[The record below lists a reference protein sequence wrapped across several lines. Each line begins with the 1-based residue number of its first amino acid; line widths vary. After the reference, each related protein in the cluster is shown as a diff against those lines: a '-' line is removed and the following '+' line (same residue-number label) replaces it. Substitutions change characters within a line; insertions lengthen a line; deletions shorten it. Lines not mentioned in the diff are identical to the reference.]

1 MNKIDKTD
9 SLRKV
14 LANRSFTVDF
24 YQREYR
30 WGRKQI
36 EQMINDLTDTFFEFY
51 DPENHSTPAEVENY
65 GYYYMGGIICT
76 NKAPHQIIDGQQRLT
91 SLTLLLI
98 YLNNLQMKL
107 KQSLEK
113 EASELKDAGKI
124 ADATAIERNPLM
136 NAVNFMDMIYADHYT
151 KRNYNIDVKERV
163 DCLDA
168 LRNDTDYTAKNE
180 TDRNL
185 QDRYKDIKEVFPDEL
200 KGEALPYFIYWLIEK
215 VLLLELDTPSEDEA
229 HTIFLTMND
238 RGLSLNSAE
247 MMKAYIIQKIAE
259 ADREKVN
266 DIWRSN
272 INQIKL
278 ADDENSSGKVNAA
291 DVEFISIWLRAKY
304 AQSLRDSKK
313 GAADKDFELLGDKFH
328 TWVRANAKDVMGLS
342 MTVEFRDFILDEMSK
357 VTNLYLR
364 LKTYEKKLTPG
375 FEAVY
380 YNANR
385 DLNYQTMLIIAAIR
399 NDDDNDTI
407 DKKIKMVA
415 AFVDDFASIRIFN
428 GKRINWNTN
437 KFLLFNLMLAVRNQ
451 SIKEVAIN
459 LLRTLNQMPENITG
473 VYSAE
478 NTQLT
483 GRYMLHILARF
494 TSYVNTAMGYPSDF
508 ETYMNRKANATY
520 DIEHILPDNFEDY
533 KQFFNDPDDFENYR
547 QKIGNLIIL
556 TKDKNRSYQD
566 MKYKDK
572 VDHYLTDNILAKSLN
587 KATYDHNP
595 QFSKL
600 VEKFGFG
607 SFDKFDKEA
616 IRSRN
621 QLYLNLA
628 KEIWNPEIIKNLT
641 GNWNAADDNLVI
653 ANIKPRYFTVEYGLG
668 SWEDAVKYG
677 FLSAGIGGSGK
688 TIKNIAKGDMVFC
701 HMKGH
706 GFMGVGI
713 CVTTA
718 MPMSNFNVQDSTGTE
733 INIAKLPWTSEEARK
748 RSQEYDDWFIGIK
761 WLQHVDSLSNGY
773 WENGFKVQPT
783 VAYTSTDETTYKKVL
798 EHFGICFNN

>member
-1 MNKIDKTD
+1 MEIIDKTEP
-9 SLRKV
+9 LVKI
-14 LANRSFTVDF
+14 LADRRFNVDY

-30 WGRKQI
+30 WGHKQI
-36 EQMINDLTDTFFEFY
+36 SQMISDLTDTFLEFY
-51 DPENHSTPAEVENY
+51 DPNNHKTTTEVEKY
-65 GYYYMGGIICT
+65 GYYYMGSIICT
-76 NKAPHQIIDGQQRLT
+76 KNSPHQIVDGQQRLT
-91 SLTLLLI
+91 SLTLFLI
-98 YLNNLQMKL
+98 YLNNLQVKV
-107 KQSLEK
+107 KQSLDKEISELQEAGK
-113 EASELKDAGKI
+113 SSEASILGK
-124 ADATAIERNPLM
+124 NPM
-136 NAVNFMDMIYADHYT
+136 RTCVNFMNMIYTDHYG
-151 KRNYNIDVKERV
+151 NPSYNIDVKERV
-163 DCLDA
+163 ACLNA
-168 LRNDTDYTAKNE
+168 LRENKAYKATNE
-180 TDRNL
+180 TDQNL
-185 QDRYKDIKEVFPDEL
+185 LDRYHDIENDFPEEL
-200 KGEALPYFIYWLIEK
+200 GYEALPYFIYWLKEK
-215 VLLLELDTPSEDEA
+215 VLLLEIDTPSEDEA

-247 MMKAYIIQKIAE
+247 MMKAFIIQKTAE
-259 ADREKVN
+259 TDRENVN
-266 DIWRSN
+266 NVWRSN
-272 INQIKL
+272 ISKIKSA
-278 ADDENSSGKVNAA
+278 ADNSSSGIVNAA
-291 DVEFISIWLRAKY
+291 DVEFISVWLRAKY

-313 GAADKDFELLGDKFH
+313 GAIDKDFELLGDKFH
-328 TWVRANAKDVMGLS
+328 AWVRTNSKEVMGLERAD
-342 MTVEFRDFILDEMSK
+342 EFREFVLNEMSK
-357 VTNLYLR
+357 VTDLYLR

-380 YNANR
+380 YNASR

-428 GKRINWNTN
+428 SKRINWNTN
-437 KFLLFNLMLAVRNQ
+437 KFFLFNLMLAVRNQ
-451 SIKEVAIN
+451 SIKEVAMN

-473 VYSAE
+473 VYSSE

-494 TSYVNTAMGYPSDF
+494 TSFVNTAMGYPSDF
-508 ETYMNRKANATY
+508 ETYMNRKASATY

-595 QFSKL
+595 QFLKL
-600 VEKFGFG
+600 VEKFGFS

-628 KEIWNPEIIKNLT
+628 KEIWNPEIIKNLS
-641 GNWNAADDNLVI
+641 GNWTTADDNLVI

-718 MPMSNFNVQDSTGTE
+718 MPMSNFNVQDSTGTK

-798 EHFGICFNN
+798 EHFGICCNN